1 MSTPLTWATQGQCPL
16 LPSRGLAGVLCSQ
29 RLVPPAQRRA
39 SSTGH
44 PPPFWAVGVPEGT
57 QFDSSVFLYGGFL
70 GLRVPL
76 QAFLQGAP
84 GQQGV
89 FAPVSPTEQELL
101 KFRDKFP
108 PPSRSSPG
116 PRMDATT
123 GGAQGKGGNHI
134 PCLGQSQLTPVW
146 EYFSTDSREC
156 SDGWLPRRREQREKR
171 REDIPL
177 GRTR

>member
-1 MSTPLTWATQGQCPL
+1 MSTPLTWAAQGQCPL
-16 LPSRGLAGVLCSQ
+16 LPSRGPAGVLCSQ
-29 RLVPPAQRRA
+29 RLGPLARRRA

-44 PPPFWAVGVPEGT
+44 PPPFWAVGAPEGT

-76 QAFLQGAP
+76 RAFLQGAP

-108 PPSRSSPG
+108 PPSRSSPR

-123 GGAQGKGGNHI
+123 GGAQGKGAQ
-134 PCLGQSQLTPVW
+134 PYTQLTPVVW

-171 REDIPL
+171 TEDIPL